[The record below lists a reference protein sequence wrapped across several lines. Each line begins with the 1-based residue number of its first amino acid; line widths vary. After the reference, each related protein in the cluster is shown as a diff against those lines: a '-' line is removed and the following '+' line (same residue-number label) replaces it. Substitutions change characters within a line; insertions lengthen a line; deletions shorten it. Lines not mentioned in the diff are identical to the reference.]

1 MSWFNYTII
10 FCSFLAF
17 SQSPEELFEQGNAAY
32 NGGNHN
38 LAIEK
43 YEEILGLK
51 VHSAEVYFNLGNA
64 HYRLGNVAES
74 VYYFEQAKR
83 LSPEDNTIQ
92 NNAAFA
98 ENMTLDAIEILPK
111 TQLEQFQETIL
122 LSFNLTQWAY
132 LTIVLG
138 WITFFLFLFYRLSRE
153 MMFKRLFFV
162 LGCILFLG
170 VLLSA
175 RLTQQ
180 KKSLADIR
188 KGVIF
193 EKEIEIWGEPNKRAE
208 VLFLLH
214 EGTKLE
220 VLDGLEGWSKIR
232 IANGSEGWIEND
244 AFKPLD

>member
-111 TQLEQFQETIL
+111 TQLEQFQETVL
-122 LSFNLTQWAY
+122 LSLNLTQWAY

-138 WITFFLFLFYRLSRE
+138 WITFFFFLLS
-153 MMFKRLFFV
+153 FKRRNDVQTIVLCLGMYLVFRRFV
-162 LGCILFLG
+162 ECSFDP
-170 VLLSA
+170 
-175 RLTQQ
+175 T
-180 KKSLADIR
+180 
-188 KGVIF
+188 
-193 EKEIEIWGEPNKRAE
+193 EKEFSRP
-208 VLFLLH
+208 
-214 EGTKLE
+214 T
-220 VLDGLEGWSKIR
+220 
-232 IANGSEGWIEND
+232 
-244 AFKPLD
+244 

>member
-10 FCSFLAF
+10 FFSFLAF

-83 LSPEDNTIQ
+83 LSPEDNSIQ

-111 TQLEQFQETIL
+111 TQLEQFQETTSIAQPHSMGL
-122 LSFNLTQWAY
+122 LNDCIGMDYFL
-132 LTIVLG
+132 
-138 WITFFLFLFYRLSRE
+138 LFLYRLSRE
-153 MMFKRLFFV
+153 MMFKRCSLSWD
-162 LGCILFLG
+162 GLFLG

-180 KKSLADIR
+180 KK
-188 KGVIF
+188 V
-193 EKEIEIWGEPNKRAE
+193 
-208 VLFLLH
+208 
-214 EGTKLE
+214 
-220 VLDGLEGWSKIR
+220 
-232 IANGSEGWIEND
+232 
-244 AFKPLD
+244 

>member
-1 MSWFNYTII
+1 MVQLHNY
-10 FCSFLAF
+10 FLLFLGFFAK
-17 SQSPEELFEQGNAAY
+17 PEELFEQGNAAY

-83 LSPEDNTIQ
+83 LSPEDNSIQ

-111 TQLEQFQETIL
+111 TQLEQFQETVL
-122 LSFNLTQWAY
+122 LSLNLTQWAY

-138 WITFFLFLFYRLSRE
+138 WITFFFFLFYRLSRE

-180 KKSLADIR
+180 KKSLADLR

-193 EKEIEIWGEPNKRAE
+193 EKEIEIWENPIKGQKY
-208 VLFLLH
+208 FFYCM
-214 EGTKLE
+214 K
-220 VLDGLEGWSKIR
+220 GLSWKF
-232 IANGSEGWIEND
+232 WMV
-244 AFKPLD
+244 